1 MKMPCAVC
9 ELFLGMIG
17 FAQVLSFPGSQQTE
31 GPQERREP
39 VAVVELF
46 TSEGCSSCPPA
57 EKYLNDLVA
66 QARDNK
72 KKIFPLAFHVDYW
85 NHLGWKDEFSDAR
98 FSQRQ
103 REYADSRITDGI
115 YTPQM
120 IVNGE
125 TAFVGSNRQQGG
137 WAIAKALQQPAELGI
152 ALQANYDTAAAKIKI
167 AFEIAPAQPGSVLQ
181 VALVERGIRREIR
194 GGENKGLFL
203 VHENVVRAFKTVSLK
218 KSASGQADL
227 AAPAGLARGNAAVI
241 AYVQDR
247 ETHRILGAASVDW

>member
-1 MKMPCAVC
+1 
-9 ELFLGMIG
+9 MIG
-17 FAQVLSFPGSQQTE
+17 VAQVFSLPAYRQTD

-57 EKYLNDLVA
+57 EEYLKDLVA
-66 QARDNK
+66 QARNNK

-85 NHLGWKDEFSDAR
+85 NHLGWKDQFSDAR

-103 REYADSRITDGI
+103 RDYADSRVTDGV

-125 TAFVGSNRQQGG
+125 VAFVGSNRQQGG

-152 ALQANYDTAAAKIKI
+152 ALQAKYDTAAAKIKI
-167 AFEIAPAQPGSVLQ
+167 AFEISPAHPGSVLH
-181 VALVERGIRREIR
+181 VALVEGSIRREIR
-194 GGENKGLFL
+194 GGENRGRFL
-203 VHENVVRAFKTVSLK
+203 LHENVVRAFKTVSLK
-218 KSASGQADL
+218 KSLSGHADL
-227 AAPAGLARGNAAVI
+227 AVLADLVLDNAAII

-247 ETHRILGAASVDW
+247 ETRRILGAASVDL